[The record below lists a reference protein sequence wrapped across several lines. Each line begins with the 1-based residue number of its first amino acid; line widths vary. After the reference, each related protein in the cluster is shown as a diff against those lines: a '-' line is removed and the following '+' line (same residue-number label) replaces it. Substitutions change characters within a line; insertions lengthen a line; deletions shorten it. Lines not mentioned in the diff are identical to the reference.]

1 MMAGLDTRKNMAGSK
16 MTDINIH
23 HADALKWMKDCPSE
37 TYDLIIADPPY
48 NVGKDYGNQSD
59 RRTRGEQDE
68 FIYTWTREA
77 SRILKSSGTLYAF
90 MGLRHISRLYDALEI
105 DCELKFNSWICWY
118 YTQGMG
124 RRNGFSNR
132 HDDILMFN
140 KTSNFTFNLD
150 AIRIPQKYYRSVN
163 NMRGANPGDVWEFS
177 HIHYCQENRQKH
189 PTQKPESL
197 IERMVRAS
205 SNVGDRVLDPFAGS
219 GTTLRVCQQL
229 GRSCDGIEI
238 NAEYVDLTNARLALP
253 FGGFDSID
261 PRMKRVPRDLRDDR
275 LREDYIKNHISWFL
289 DHHDSDVDEFLRNVS
304 EQYPKDR
311 LMRDKRRTVAH
322 ARIEQNDMF
331 MAK

>member
-1 MMAGLDTRKNMAGSK
+1 MS
-16 MTDINIH
+16 DINIY
-23 HADALKWMKDCPSE
+23 HAEALEWMKSCPSE
-37 TYDLIIADPPY
+37 TYDLIIADAPY

-59 RRTRGEQDE
+59 KLSRARQDE
-68 FIYTWTREA
+68 FIREWTSEA
-77 SRILKSSGTLYAF
+77 SRILKKSGTIYAF

-105 DCELKFNSWICWY
+105 DSALQFNSWICWY

-132 HDDILMFN
+132 HDDVLMFN
-140 KTSNFTFNLD
+140 KSTDFTFNLD

-177 HIHYCQENRQKH
+177 HIHYCQENRQNH
-189 PTQKPESL
+189 PTQKPEAL

-205 SNVGDRVLDPFAGS
+205 SNVGDKVLDPFSGS

-229 GRSCDGIEI
+229 GRACDGIEI
-238 NAEYVDLTNARLALP
+238 NAQYVESTKARLAQP

-261 PRMKRVPRDLRDDR
+261 PRMKRVPKDLRDQAI
-275 LREDYIKNHISWFL
+275 REAYVENHISWFL
-289 DHHDSDVDEFLRNVS
+289 DHHDGDVDEFLRSVS
-304 EQYPKDR
+304 ALYPDVR
-311 LMRDKRRTVAH
+311 AKRNKRQKVALPDVTH
-322 ARIEQNDMF
+322 DDMF